1 MDLIYNRCGALS
13 SLHIGQLA
21 LMIRGQ
27 QGATDMN
34 VELEAKCTITHEWD
48 TVAKFF
54 NATEAGYA
62 ARALSKMI
70 NGTYRTSDY
79 RWPEEGVS
87 VTVYTNGEIA
97 A

>member
-1 MDLIYNRCGALS
+1 
-13 SLHIGQLA
+13 
-21 LMIRGQ
+21 
-27 QGATDMN
+27 MN
-34 VELEAKCTITHEWD
+34 VELESKCTVTHEWD

>member
-1 MDLIYNRCGALS
+1 M
-13 SLHIGQLA
+13 IGC
-21 LMIRGQ
+21 Q

-62 ARALSKMI
+62 ARALSKAI

-87 VTVYTNGEIA
+87 VTVYTNGEISA
-97 A
+97 

>member
-1 MDLIYNRCGALS
+1 
-13 SLHIGQLA
+13 
-21 LMIRGQ
+21 
-27 QGATDMN
+27 MN
-34 VELEAKCTITHEWD
+34 VEVEAKCVVSHEWA

-62 ARALSKMI
+62 ARALSRLLKCS
-70 NGTYRTSDY
+70 YRTSDY

-87 VTVYTNGEIA
+87 VTVYDNGEIA